1 MIFYEEILRAF
12 QKQKV
17 QYILVT
23 EFVSEDPLSFEKT
36 AEKMAING
44 IKEIN
49 GEECYE
55 LNVAF
60 PQYGNYEIIWYFSVK
75 NFLPQA
81 YTIKYT
87 KQDGKRG
94 GFIQTL
100 SNIKINQHSNPDIF
114 KIKDLT

>member
-1 MIFYEEILRAF
+1 MFIGI
-12 QKQKV
+12 
-17 QYILVT
+17 VT

-36 AEKMAING
+36 AENMAING

-55 LNVAF
+55 LYFAF
-60 PQYGNYEIIWYFSVK
+60 PEYGNYEIIWHFSVK

-87 KQDGKRG
+87 MQDGKRG
-94 GFIQTL
+94 GFVQTI
-100 SNIKINQHSNPDIF
+100 SNIKINQHSKPDIF
-114 KIKDLT
+114 KIKDLKNYQII